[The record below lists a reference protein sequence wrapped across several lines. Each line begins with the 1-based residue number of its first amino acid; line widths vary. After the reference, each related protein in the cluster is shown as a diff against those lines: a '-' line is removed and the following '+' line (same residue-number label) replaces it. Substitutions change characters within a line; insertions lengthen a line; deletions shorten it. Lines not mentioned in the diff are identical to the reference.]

1 MIKLFALFTLCLA
14 VPAQIEMVNETT
26 RRITR
31 VYNANKQIKRGK
43 EAYKSGD
50 FKAAADAHRKAV
62 ERYGVKNDQATTN
75 LAHAYFQLSDN
86 SNASAQYQQLLQSN
100 NKDLQSI
107 AAMQLGNIAYRN
119 GDKNSAM
126 EWYKKALRANPRN
139 RDARYNYEF
148 VKRKKEEEDK
158 EQQKKQQ
165 NQQQKGG
172 NKDKE
177 EEQQSSQQNGNKQDK
192 NDSKSGKEPQGG
204 SQDKNKTGEKNGE
217 KDAQQTEQN
226 KQGIESPDLSK
237 AEEDD
242 NALMKAGK
250 EDLKRMGLS
259 EEKARM
265 LLEAMRNSEVQF
277 LQQQQFSKQK
287 KKKTDKP
294 SW

>member
-1 MIKLFALFTLCLA
+1 MLKLFAFFTLCLV
-14 VPAQIEMVNETT
+14 VPAQIETINETV
-26 RRITR
+26 RRLTR
-31 VYNANKQIKRGK
+31 VYNANEQIKRGK

-50 FKAAADAHRKAV
+50 FKAAADAHRKAI
-62 ERYGVKNDQATTN
+62 EQYGVKNDQATIN
-75 LAHAYFQLSDN
+75 MAHAYYQLSDN
-86 SNASAQYQQLLQSN
+86 SKASVQYQQLLQSN
-100 NKDLQSI
+100 NKELQSI

-119 GDKNSAM
+119 GDKNSAL

-148 VKRKKEEEDK
+148 VKRKKEEDDK
-158 EQQKKQQ
+158 EQQKNQQ

-192 NDSKSGKEPQGG
+192 NESKSGKEPQGG
-204 SQDKNKTGEKNGE
+204 SQDKNKTGEKNGDQ
-217 KDAQQTEQN
+217 DAQQMEQN
-226 KQGIESPDLSK
+226 KQGNESPDLSK
-237 AEEDD
+237 AEEDE

-259 EEKARM
+259 EDKARM